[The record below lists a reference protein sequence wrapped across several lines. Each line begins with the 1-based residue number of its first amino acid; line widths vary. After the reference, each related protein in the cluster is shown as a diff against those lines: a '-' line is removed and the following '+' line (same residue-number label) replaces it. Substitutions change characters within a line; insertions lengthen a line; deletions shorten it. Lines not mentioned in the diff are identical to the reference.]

1 MKTHPDTTHWYHA
14 NAKERRD
21 LIGAW
26 EGVHVTE
33 DEVDEIV
40 RELRAMTR
48 CTRIRPL
55 GQAIDDLGRY
65 QYLFAVHPEEQDRFA
80 DARFDTRYRG
90 EFAWAREVQ
99 FFSAW

>member
-1 MKTHPDTTHWYHA
+1 MKHTHDTTHWYQA
-14 NAKERRD
+14 REDERRD

-33 DEVDEIV
+33 DGIDDAI

-48 CTRIRPL
+48 CELIRPL
-55 GQAIDDLGRY
+55 GQAVDDLGRY
-65 QYLFAVHPEEQDRFA
+65 QYLFAIHPKEQHKFA
-80 DARFDTRYRG
+80 EARLDTRYRG

-99 FFSAW
+99 FFNQW